1 MKQMCWLPCKDNSL
15 KIALHLREYSHQ
27 SWKIYTASPH
37 AVPDYKIPGGSK
49 GWASFQKLRQIG
61 WTLISKEEA
70 KTSPSLALA
79 NFQKN

>member
-1 MKQMCWLPCKDNSL
+1 MKQICWLPCKDNSF
-15 KIALHLREYSHQ
+15 KIALHLREYPHQ

-37 AVPDYKIPGGSK
+37 SVPDYKIPGGSK
-49 GWASFQKLRQIG
+49 GWATFQKLRQIG